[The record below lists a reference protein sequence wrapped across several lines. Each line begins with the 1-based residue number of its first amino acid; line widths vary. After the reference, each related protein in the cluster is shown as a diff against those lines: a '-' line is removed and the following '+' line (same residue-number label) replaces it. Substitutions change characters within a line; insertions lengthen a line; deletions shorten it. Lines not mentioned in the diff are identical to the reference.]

1 MTSFSGP
8 EENHLIYL
16 IAGGAGA
23 AFIIIVLVIAV
34 FFCYCRQNQA
44 GKKRHAEE
52 NVSEFVS
59 LCMTD
64 VYFSSFASLKSTSRQ

>member
-1 MTSFSGP
+1 MTSFSDP

-52 NVSEFVS
+52 HVSEFVS